1 MRPMT
6 NRSGHT
12 LIEALVVLGILGILS
27 GALARMLDRQHRH
40 YHALSLVID
49 ERSQLAQGAAVLT
62 SELRAA
68 SSSGGDLRALSDTSF
83 STRTPLGSGI
93 VCAIHAP
100 TDLELAP
107 AALARGAQLASFL
120 SQPQVGDSLL
130 VFDEGISLAAT
141 DDRWELA
148 HIAGIATAATTCGP
162 PIVDPVADAG
172 NRGWRLRLTIAL
184 NPTIRIGAPVRFVR
198 PVRVALYQSSG
209 DDYLGVSDWSPSTAS
224 WNVIQP
230 VAGPFADN
238 GGSSPSVRFEY
249 RDTLGNVLATPLPIT
264 MPVALVRARAT
275 ATTAGAVRADGMRR
289 GILADTLNLAV
300 ELRNRR

>member
-1 MRPMT
+1 MT

-12 LIEALVVLGILGILS
+12 LIEVLVVLGILGVLS
-27 GALARMLDRQHRH
+27 GAVARMLDRQHRH
-40 YHALSLVID
+40 YHALSLVIE
-49 ERSQLAQGAAVLT
+49 ERSQLAQGAAVVT

-83 STRTPLGSGI
+83 ITRTPLGTGI
-93 VCAIHAP
+93 VCAVHAP

-107 AALARGAQLASFL
+107 AALARGSRVASFL
-120 SQPQVGDSLL
+120 SQPQAGDSLL

-148 HIAGIATAATTCGP
+148 HIAGIATPATTCGP

-172 NRGWRLRLTIAL
+172 NPGWRLRLTTPL
-184 NPTIRIGAPVRFVR
+184 SPTVGIGAPVRFVR
-198 PVRVALYQSSG
+198 PARVALYQSSG
-209 DDYLGVSDWSPSTAS
+209 DDYLGVSDWSPASAS

-249 RDTLGNVLATPLPIT
+249 RDTLGNVLATPLAST
-264 MPVALVRARAT
+264 TAVAMVRAHAI
-275 ATTAGAVRADGMRR
+275 ATTAAIVRADGMRR
-289 GILADTLNLAV
+289 GMLSDTLNLAV